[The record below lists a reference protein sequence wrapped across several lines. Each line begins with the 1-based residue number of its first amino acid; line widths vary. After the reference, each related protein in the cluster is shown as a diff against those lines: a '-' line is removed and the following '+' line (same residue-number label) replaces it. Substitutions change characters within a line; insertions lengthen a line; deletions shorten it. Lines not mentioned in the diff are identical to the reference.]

1 MSFKVK
7 YKVLRN
13 DLISPYLTHQY
24 ELGKWYHEPN
34 LSEMGE
40 SGCCQGLYATDVEGL
55 LYRGVWREDEAVFR
69 CEVKGREAGEAF
81 KICYEYLRIVE
92 KVSEEEVRKL
102 ARAEHDRLG
111 YLLEEGLY
119 PINPLV
125 GKPKKPTDEDLE
137 LLKQWVNIWRS
148 VGDSVWGSVGDSVRD
163 SVWGNVRDS
172 VWNSVWNSVWAYM
185 GSLFP
190 NIEKWKHIDHKP
202 GEYPFK
208 CGSDLWRRG
217 FVPSFDG
224 VVWRLHSGKKAKV
237 VWESK
242 RGRVKIALKNCW
254 S

>member
-1 MSFKVK
+1 MSKILVK
-7 YKVLRN
+7 YKVLYD

-34 LSEMGE
+34 LGEVGE
-40 SGCCQGLYATDVEGL
+40 SGCDKGLYATDVEGL
-55 LYRGVWREDEAVFR
+55 LYRGVWREDESVFR
-69 CEVKGREAGEAF
+69 CEVKGREAGEAPF
-81 KICYEYLRIVE
+81 KTCYEYLRIIE
-92 KVSEEEVRKL
+92 KVPEEEVKKL

-119 PINPLV
+119 PINPLT
-125 GKPKKPTDEDLE
+125 GDPKKPTDGDLE
-137 LLKQWVNIWRS
+137 LLKQWADVWRS
-148 VGDSVWGSVGDSVRD
+148 VWRSVEDSIRGRIVRD
-163 SVWGNVRDS
+163 SVRYSVGSMWGSGTRS
-172 VWNSVWNSVWAYM
+172 SMWAYI

-224 VVWRLHSGKKAKV
+224 EIWRLHSGKKGV
-237 VWESK
+237 TRE
-242 RGRVKIALKNCW
+242 C
-254 S
+254 